1 MIQNLELNTL
11 SGTTTASKGVRHTT
25 RYPSLPA
32 LRRAAA
38 AARLEVRPAVFAEP
52 AFSSL
57 WDLNLLDRLSE
68 PLTRYHE

>member
-1 MIQNLELNTL
+1 MIQTLELNTAPR
-11 SGTTTASKGVRHTT
+11 TAPATMAVR
-25 RYPSLPA
+25 RSARSPSFPA
-32 LRRAAA
+32 SRRAATA
-38 AARLEVRPAVFAEP
+38 AASPVKPAIFAEP

>member
-1 MIQNLELNTL
+1 MISPLEPAPLV
-11 SGTTTASKGVRHTT
+11 GPAIGPQASR
-25 RYPSLPA
+25 
-32 LRRAAA
+32 
-38 AARLEVRPAVFAEP
+38 RPARARSFPATRRISTAVPVPETLTVFAEP